1 DLLIISFFI
10 PDDPLACRRA
20 PPSATVSEVA
30 VSDLYQRHLSSA
42 PRAMG
47 NNSCCCCRSERS
59 LPPGKINPDIVIAH
73 PIFPKDTPLGP
84 VNNVEDRYKPAPTKP
99 AAIPAPQIVV
109 AMYGYDA
116 RDSQDLSFRKG
127 DRMAVLGDSE
137 GDWLQVE
144 HLGTKDRGY
153 VPGNYVAPELSVR
166 SEDWFFENI
175 SRKEAEKLLM
185 AEENGRGT
193 FLVRP
198 SEHNPNGYSL
208 SVKDWE
214 EYRTFHIKHY
224 KIKPLDN
231 GGFYI
236 STNKTFAS
244 LSELVTAYTKNAF
257 GLCHVLAKPCKR
269 PQPTMWDL
277 APTYRDKWEIQR
289 DELILIRRLGRGNFG
304 EVFYGKWKNNIEV
317 AVKTLREGTMSTA
330 AFLQEAAIM
339 KKFRHKRLVALFGV
353 CSEQE
358 PIYIV
363 AEYMCKGSLLDFL
376 RKDEGR
382 ALIFEDLVYIA
393 FQVASGMEYLES
405 KQLIHRDLAARN
417 VLIGE
422 NNVAKICDF
431 GLARVIEDNEYCPQ
445 KGSRFPVK
453 WTAPEAIIYGRFSIK
468 SDVWSYGILLMELF
482 TYGQVPYPAMHG
494 REVIELVESGYRM
507 PKPTAHHVPD
517 EIYQIMLNTWDV
529 NPEKRPTF
537 EFLTHYFEGFNVTSE
552 VPYREV
558 PD

>member
-1 DLLIISFFI
+1 
-10 PDDPLACRRA
+10 
-20 PPSATVSEVA
+20 
-30 VSDLYQRHLSSA
+30 
-42 PRAMG
+42 MG
-47 NNSCCCCRSERS
+47 NCCCCRSRA
-59 LPPGKINPDIVIAH
+59 LPPAKQKGMEADLVRVVKH
-73 PIFPKDTPLGP
+73 PPFIESPFPQEPSSIITNRPENL
-84 VNNVEDRYKPAPTKP
+84 YKPPPTKARP
-99 AAIPAPQIVV
+99 IMV
-109 AMYGYDA
+109 AMYNYEA
-116 RDSQDLSFRKG
+116 RDSQDVSFRKG
-127 DRMAVLGDSE
+127 DRMEVIDDSE
-137 GDWLQVE
+137 GDWLKVI
-144 HLGTKDRGY
+144 HLVTKEKGY
-153 VPGNYVAPELSVR
+153 IPGNYVAPEQSVE

-175 SRKEAEKLLM
+175 SRKEAEKLLL
-185 AEENGRGT
+185 AEENPRGT

-214 EYRTFHIKHY
+214 EYRGYHIKHY

-236 STNKTFAS
+236 STNKTFDK
-244 LSELVTAYTKNAF
+244 LCDLVNAYTKNAY
-257 GLCHVLAKPCKR
+257 GLCHVLSKPCKR

-277 APTYRDKWEIQR
+277 GPTYRDKWEIPR
-289 DELILIRRLGRGNFG
+289 DELVLIQRLGRGNFG
-304 EVFYGKWKNNIEV
+304 EVYYGKWKNNIEV

-330 AFLQEAAIM
+330 AFLEEAGIM
-339 KKFRHKRLVALFGV
+339 KKFRHKRLVALYGV
-353 CSEQE
+353 CSEEE

-363 AEYMCKGSLLDFL
+363 QEYMSKGSLLDFL

-382 ALIFEDLVYIA
+382 HLQFEDLIYIA

-422 NNVAKICDF
+422 NNIAKICDF
-431 GLARVIEDNEYCPQ
+431 GLARVIEDNEYCPKQ
-445 KGSRFPVK
+445 GSSFPVK
-453 WTAPEAIIYGRFSIK
+453 WTAPEAIIYSKFSIK

-494 REVIELVESGYRM
+494 REVIDLVDKGYRM
-507 PKPTAHHVPD
+507 PKPTTHQVPD
-517 EIYQIMLNTWDV
+517 EIYQIMLNCWDA